1 MKALTEEVKRV
12 FPSEPPEWVY
22 SDPRD
27 MCSACL
33 NTGVVIKKISL
44 AEFYKGKVMPIQ
56 RDPNDEVD
64 VAEPCQCAEFR
75 AKERRF
81 GLAVGDLPGALM
93 RATLGGVNRAHDYK
107 VRALR
112 EAEVLADGVLVFAG
126 PTGLGKTYVAV
137 AALRKVIDA
146 GRTGAFITS
155 RELCDNLRE
164 RAYDTAAAREYLAD
178 LRGNNLVV
186 LDDFGRERLGGAE
199 GSVLSWYAELLN
211 GYEKGGALI
220 ITTNLDF
227 VEALKET
234 FGNESAPIMRRLAP
248 KLLPFGGGAR

>member
-1 MKALTEEVKRV
+1 MKGLAGTLKKV

-27 MCSACL
+27 MCTACL
-33 NTGVVIKKISL
+33 NTGVVIKRISL
-44 AEFYKGKVMPIQ
+44 AEFYKGKVMPAQ
-56 RDPNDEVD
+56 RDPSDEVD
-64 VAEPCQCAEFR
+64 VAEPCKCAEFR
-75 AKERRF
+75 AKERQFR
-81 GLAVGDLPGALM
+81 LAVGDLPGALI
-93 RATLGGVNRAHDYK
+93 RATFGGVNRAYDYK

-112 EAEVLADGVLVFAG
+112 EAEILAQGVLVFAG
-126 PTGLGKTYVAV
+126 PTGLGKTYIAV
-137 AALRKVIDA
+137 AALRKVIDS
-146 GRTGAFITS
+146 GMSGTFITS
-155 RELCDNLRE
+155 RELCDDLRE

-178 LRGNNLVV
+178 LRGKNLVV

-234 FGNESAPIMRRLAP
+234 FGNEAAPIMRRLAP
-248 KLLPFGGGAR
+248 KLIPFGGKG